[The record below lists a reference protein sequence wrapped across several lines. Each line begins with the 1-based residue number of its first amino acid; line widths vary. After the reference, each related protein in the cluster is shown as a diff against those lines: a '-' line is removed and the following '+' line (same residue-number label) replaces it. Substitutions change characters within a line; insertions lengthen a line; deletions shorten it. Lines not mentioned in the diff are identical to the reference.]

1 MGWFIYGTL
10 IGGGIT
16 GLAWGLNAANASLAW
31 YVWLLISL
39 ALVMFTLTIQHYV
52 GSIREQEP
60 IPARRGAMAL
70 GLPGVVLAIAAIV
83 LAFV

>member
-1 MGWFIYGTL
+1 MGWFIYGIL

-39 ALVMFTLTIQHYV
+39 ALLMFTLTIQHYV

-60 IPARRGAMAL
+60 VPARRGALAL
-70 GLPGVVLAIAAIV
+70 GLPGMALAIAAIV
-83 LAFV
+83 LALV